1 MKNSL
6 ETRLGFFFA
15 LVIIA
20 AFILLEMI
28 GAGALFSRGNELHA
42 KFNAVRDLKVGDP
55 VRLAGVPIGR
65 VKKISIQQSKVD
77 VQLDVDPEAGVRT
90 DSIASV
96 QFTGMMGQNFVAL
109 TFGSEKAPLAEKGA
123 TLESREQPDLSQI
136 MTKLEAVADGV
147 QNMTKSFSGDEI
159 SKLFGPF
166 TDFLKQNQPKIT
178 AILGNVQNITG
189 SISEGQGTVGKLIHD
204 GTLYQTA
211 LTTVSNLNS
220 AVADVKPLA
229 DDARSTV
236 AEAKTIIS
244 GIGRGEGSAG
254 KMLKDERLY
263 SNLADASSNLK
274 EILQKINQGKG
285 SVGGLVN
292 DDSLLKNVKLTLQK
306 VDKATEGLEDTG
318 PLTIVGAVG
327 GKLF

>member
-28 GAGALFSRGNELHA
+28 GAGALLTRGTELQA
-42 KFNAVRDLKVGDP
+42 RFGAVRDLKVGDP
-55 VRLAGVPIGR
+55 VKLAGVPVGR
-65 VKKISIQQSKVD
+65 VRKISIQQGKVEVKMD
-77 VQLDVDPEAGVRT
+77 VSPEAGVRT
-90 DSIASV
+90 DSIATI
-96 QFTGMMGQNFVAL
+96 QFAGLMGQNFVSL

-136 MTKLEAVADGV
+136 MSKLESVADGV

-166 TDFLKQNQPKIT
+166 TDFLKQNQPKIA

-204 GTLYQTA
+204 ATLYQTA
-211 LTTVSNLNS
+211 LTTVSNLNQTVS
-220 AVADVKPLA
+220 DVKPLA
-229 DDARSTV
+229 DDARATV
-236 AEAKTIIS
+236 AEARTIMGGIS
-244 GIGRGEGSAG
+244 RGEGSAG
-254 KMLKDERLY
+254 KLVKDERLY

-274 EILQKINQGKG
+274 DILQKINQGKG

-292 DDSLLKNVKLTLQK
+292 DDTLLKNVKLTLQK

-318 PLTIVGAVG
+318 PLTIVGAVA